1 MVVLHR
7 FRLFFGAAAAIGVVA
22 FAVHA
27 TTQAPTP
34 GRYISWAP
42 PATATATPGA
52 GPALPLASAAPVPD
66 SVPFSGLSM
75 PLSGLFK
82 QLNANTE
89 ATATGQFAILKELED
104 ALAARIS
111 DFLKWVTGGR

>member
-1 MVVLHR
+1 MAFFRH
-7 FRLFFGAAAAIGVVA
+7 FRLLLGAAVAIGLVA

-27 TTQAPTP
+27 TAQAPAP

-42 PATATATPGA
+42 KATATATPGS
-52 GPALPLASAAPVPD
+52 GPALPLASAPPSAD
-66 SVPFSGLSM
+66 SGPLSALAT

-82 QLNANTE
+82 QLNRNTE
-89 ATATGQFAILKELED
+89 ETATGQLSILTDLEN

-111 DFLKWVTGGR
+111 DFLNWVTGGK

>member
-7 FRLFFGAAAAIGVVA
+7 FRLLIGAGAAVGLIA

-27 TTQAPTP
+27 TAQAPTP

-52 GPALPLASAAPVPD
+52 GPALPLASAAPVTD
-66 SVPFSGLSM
+66 SGPLSALAT

-82 QLNANTE
+82 QLNRNTE
-89 ATATGQFAILKELED
+89 ETATGQFAILNDLGN

-111 DFLKWVTGGR
+111 DFLKWVTGGK

>member
-1 MVVLHR
+1 MAFFHR
-7 FRLFFGAAAAIGVVA
+7 FRLLIGAAAVIGLVA

-27 TTQAPTP
+27 AAEAPSP

-42 PATATATPGA
+42 PATATSTPGS
-52 GPALPLASAAPVPD
+52 GPALPMASAPPSAD
-66 SVPFSGLSM
+66 SGPLSALAT

-82 QLNANTE
+82 QLNRNTE
-89 ATATGQFAILKELED
+89 ETATGQFSILKDLEN

-111 DFLKWVTGGR
+111 DFLNWVTGGK

>member
-1 MVVLHR
+1 L
-7 FRLFFGAAAAIGVVA
+7 LLGAAATIGVVA

-52 GPALPLASAAPVPD
+52 GPALPLASAPPVTD
-66 SVPFSGLSM
+66 SGPFSGLSM

-104 ALAARIS
+104 ALATRIS